1 MASTQQLVSILIP
14 VYNRVDIIAETLSS
28 ALAQTYEQVEVVVV
42 DNASTDN
49 TWAVICEYA
58 EKDSR
63 IRPFRNASNLGP
75 VRNWLRCV
83 EEAKGTFAKIL
94 WSDDLIA
101 PDFLVKTVPYFDDPE
116 VGFVYT
122 ATKIFTRQP
131 NEGVLSYAN
140 GASGVYDSERF
151 IQGDFKGEGYPL
163 SPGCAIF
170 YLRDVKTN
178 LMLQI
183 PNSVKS
189 DFSMHAI
196 GNDLLLFLLT
206 AHQYKKFAH
215 ISEVLSYFRAHPG
228 SISLASTDGKLPLHY
243 NLARGYF
250 AETYR
255 PDLMRM
261 LNANI
266 FFDLKKYPGAKKYGL
281 SKISDF
287 YVSCK
292 QSGVDIVSL
301 LGWGVRKVVTRFIR

>member
-1 MASTQQLVSILIP
+1 MSILIP
-14 VYNRVDIIAETLSS
+14 VYNRADIIADTLSS
-28 ALAQTYEQVEVVVV
+28 ALAQTYEHVEVIVV
-42 DNASTDN
+42 DNASTDD
-49 TWAVICEYA
+49 TWAVICDYA
-58 EKDSR
+58 DTDSR

-101 PDFLVKTVPYFDDPE
+101 PEFLAKTLPYFDDPE

-131 NEGVLSYAN
+131 GEGVLSYVN
-140 GASGVYDSERF
+140 GASGVYDSERY
-151 IQGDFKGEGYPL
+151 IQGDFKGKGYPL

-170 YLRDVKTN
+170 YLKDVKKN
-178 LMLQI
+178 LMLHV
-183 PNSVKS
+183 PNAVKS

-215 ISEVLSYFRAHPG
+215 VSETLSYFRAHSG

-255 PDLMRM
+255 PDLMGL

-266 FFDLKKYPGAKKYGL
+266 FFDLKKYPGAKNYGL
-281 SKISDF
+281 SSVSDF

-292 QSGVDIVSL
+292 QSGVNIVSL
-301 LGWGVRKVVTRFIR
+301 LTVFARKVVVRFIR